1 MLYIPAYIQTR
12 PFIHKFFVHCNTQ
25 SSRHYRPFE
34 RACQHAHYC
43 NKVSLALWRRRNSPS
58 RMSGNIV
65 GRMTASQVTR
75 CSGVP
80 LKRPPLFRAWSGREW
95 TPGNA
100 RKWIWAF
107 LQCAEKNSGMSL
119 VLDFIW
125 ILLESVWSFGRYF
138 LYYHFYLSVWPL
150 NSPSLYHSIFFLSA
164 SLFISLS
171 IPLPAPRSH
180 RLPRSMGMPGR
191 AFTISRSPLSG
202 REMWSFLAVIIIV
215 ISPPSR
221 SATRS

>member
-25 SSRHYRPFE
+25 SSRHYRPLE

-107 LQCAEKNSGMSL
+107 LQCAEKIVESVFDIGFY
-119 VLDFIW
+119 LDFNGVRVIFW
-125 ILLESVWSFGRYF
+125 ALSLILPF
-138 LYYHFYLSVWPL
+138 
-150 NSPSLYHSIFFLSA
+150 IFICL
-164 SLFISLS
+164 
-171 IPLPAPRSH
+171 
-180 RLPRSMGMPGR
+180 
-191 AFTISRSPLSG
+191 T
-202 REMWSFLAVIIIV
+202 
-215 ISPPSR
+215 
-221 SATRS
+221 T